1 MPEDVINPKALQPL
15 YAPWDLPNKH
25 RVKGGEVHKGRRP
38 SGILVAQNLRAAVQE
53 WREGIAGGGRYAGAS
68 ETTLELLEH
77 WFLNEHRVSTG
88 RNGSS
93 TPFRYHFCQQE
104 AIETLIYLL
113 EVRRINR
120 LTTLVAEFGGH
131 DAETAALGV
140 NPEYDQWA
148 KYAFK
153 MATGSGKTKVM
164 SLAIVWSY
172 FHALR
177 ESDSPMAKHFVAI
190 APNITVF
197 ERLKED
203 FKPPSGGRDIFDAD
217 PLIPPAWRGDW
228 NLTVLLQDE
237 VSGATT
243 GGILYLTNIHRL
255 YDTTKR
261 KGKKGAETY
270 DWAGPAVSKAKAL
283 DIGSLLRDKVTS
295 HKGVMILNDEAHHV
309 WDPDSAWNEAIE
321 FTHTTIRR
329 KFGEAFGIAAQLD
342 FSATPKDNK
351 GQFFQNIICDFPL
364 GEAVDAGIV
373 KTPIIGRAT
382 NLKEQPG
389 DDAAVVYQRH
399 LLLGYERW
407 KASRDEW
414 ARSGK
419 KPLMFVMTED
429 TEAADQIARELN
441 RSELFKELNGRT
453 INLHTNL
460 KGKLKKVGK
469 GTGAHYEFVESDKE
483 ISDDDLE
490 ELRKLSREL
499 DTDPQHYCIV
509 SVLMLREGWDVRNV
523 TTIVPLR
530 PYTSKANILPEQTL
544 GRGLRRMTAPG
555 DVDEILTVVEH
566 KAFASLY
573 QQELS
578 QQGLEIEIVEVDKVP
593 RTTVTIYPDPTK
605 PNFRDLEI
613 ELPQLIQEYHVVAEL
628 KGLTIDDVRSRF
640 HKIGLRPIRLGEK
653 AATEIPYEGR
663 TLLTD
668 EIVQQMTIHIPLL
681 KNGFGAVAYYR
692 EQMERMCSI
701 RGTHAIL
708 APLIQSFLEEIL
720 FEERREINDPQLVN
734 RLGDADVAEH
744 LRAVFV
750 PLIRERIIRRE
761 ERALGGPP
769 VRLSSWKP
777 FQATHSETRPTV
789 NSPGTLFNLVPC
801 NRELEVAFA
810 KFATASEDVSAF
822 AKNAGPQALRID
834 YLASG
839 ARLAFYTPD
848 FFVRT
853 RDGNCFLV
861 ETKGREDK
869 EVPAKAR
876 AASSWCKAA
885 TSKRIDWTYVY
896 VPQGTFER
904 LDSNR
909 FGDLVSLCQP
919 ALAELI
925 QEDDLPQ
932 LKLFA
937 RIEETANLR
946 LSDFIRAEDFQRLPP
961 RHQTNVTQAVML
973 FRFTENK
980 PNLSFAPVFT
990 PLIGSLEDGCN
1001 ALLIE
1006 RLSPYV
1012 PNTKRAQ
1019 EDFFSPDL
1027 STLPKEKHRYYA
1039 SEINKLQRVIV
1050 HKSPISPMGHL
1061 KFALEIGLGTE
1072 ETGMFFDALHDAFG
1086 RPESKKLLD
1095 KLVEVYEFR
1104 NKYIAH
1110 YEKEIV
1116 AKDAAESQL
1125 GNWIALLVEVQQIR
1139 SRDAV
1144 LMRYR
1149 ELVERKHLSGK
1160 LGSDDASELTRLQA
1174 QLDHYDDSFYRP
1186 ILARLKTLARRE
1198 DS

>member
-15 YAPWDLPNKH
+15 YAPWEAPNKH
-25 RVKGGEVHKGRRP
+25 RVKGGEIRDSRRP
-38 SGILVAQNLRAAVQE
+38 SPIAVAQNLRAAVQE
-53 WREGIAGGGRYAGAS
+53 WREGVAGGGKYAGAS
-68 ETTLELLEH
+68 DTTLELLEH
-77 WFLNEHRVSTG
+77 WFLREHKVSVG
-88 RNGSS
+88 RNGDSI
-93 TPFRYHFCQQE
+93 PFRYHFCQQE
-104 AIETLIYLL
+104 AIETLIYLV

-120 LTTLVAEFGGH
+120 LTTLVAEFGGP

-140 NPEYDQWA
+140 NPEFDQWA

-177 ESDSPMAKHFVAI
+177 ESDSPLAKHFIAI

-203 FKPPSGGRDIFDAD
+203 FKPPEGGPDIFDKD
-217 PLIPPAWRGDW
+217 PLIPSAWRGDW
-228 NLTVLLQDE
+228 NLSVLLQDD
-237 VSGATT
+237 VSGAAT
-243 GGILYLTNIHRL
+243 GGTLYLTNIHRL
-255 YDTTKR
+255 YDISKR
-261 KGKKGAETY
+261 KAKKDGETY

-283 DIGSLLRDKVTS
+283 DIGSVLREKVSS
-295 HKGVMILNDEAHHV
+295 HKKVMVLNDEAHHV

-321 FTHTTIRR
+321 STHTAIRR
-329 KFGEAFGIAAQLD
+329 KFGEDYGIAAQLD

-351 GQFFQNIICDFPL
+351 GQFFQHIICDFPL

-373 KTPIIGRAT
+373 KTPIIGRAS

-389 DDAAVVYQRH
+389 DDAAIVYQRH

-407 KASRDEW
+407 KASKDEW
-414 ARSGK
+414 IRSGK

-483 ISDDDLE
+483 MSDDDLE

-499 DTDPQHYCIV
+499 DSDPRHYCIV

-544 GRGLRRMTAPG
+544 GRGLRRMTPPG
-555 DVDEILTVVEH
+555 EVDEILTVVEH
-566 KAFASLY
+566 RAFASLY
-573 QQELS
+573 QHELS

-593 RTTVTIYPDPTK
+593 RTTVTIYPDPAK
-605 PNFRDLEI
+605 PNFRELEI
-613 ELPQLIQEYHVVAEL
+613 ELPQLAQEYRVVAEL
-628 KGLTIDDVRSRF
+628 SGLTLESVRARF
-640 HKIGLRPIRLGEK
+640 EKAGLKPIRLGEK

-681 KNGFGAVAYYR
+681 KNGFGAVSYYR
-692 EQMERMCSI
+692 EQLERMCSI

-708 APLIQSFLEEIL
+708 APLIQSF
-720 FEERREINDPQLVN
+720 FEEVLFQEKRDVNDPQLVT

-750 PLIRERIIRRE
+750 PLIRERIVKRE
-761 ERALGGPP
+761 ERAPAAPP

-810 KFATASEDVSAF
+810 RFVTAADDVTAF
-822 AKNAGPQALRID
+822 AKNAGPQSLRID

-848 FFVRT
+848 FFVRS
-853 RDGNCFLV
+853 RDGNYFLV

-885 TSKRIDWTYVY
+885 SSKNLKWSYVY
-896 VPQGTFER
+896 IPQGTFER

-909 FGDLVSLCQP
+909 FSDLVSLCQP
-919 ALAELI
+919 ALSELM
-925 QEDDLPQ
+925 QEGVIPQ
-932 LKLFA
+932 LSLFA
-937 RIEETANLR
+937 RAEEAADVR
-946 LSDFIRAEDFQRLPP
+946 MEEFIKAQDFQSLPP
-961 RHQTNVTQAVML
+961 RHQANITQAVML

-980 PNLSFAPVFT
+980 TNLSFAPVFT
-990 PLIGSLEDGCN
+990 PLIGSLEDSCN
-1001 ALLIE
+1001 ALLVE
-1006 RLSPYV
+1006 RFAPYV
-1012 PNTKRAQ
+1012 PNTKSAQ

-1027 STLPKEKHRYYA
+1027 SSLAKDKRRYYEP
-1039 SEINKLQRVIV
+1039 EIKKLQRLVV

-1061 KFALEIGLGTE
+1061 RFALEIGLKSE
-1072 ETGMFFDALHDAFG
+1072 QTGQVFDALRDAFG
-1086 RPESKKLLD
+1086 HPGNKKLLEM
-1095 KLVEVYEFR
+1095 LAEVYNFR

-1110 YEKEIV
+1110 YEKDSVGKDTATEQLKRWIGLLAALQEIRHRDLVV
-1116 AKDAAESQL
+1116 ARYR
-1125 GNWIALLVEVQQIR
+1125 GLVEQKYAR
-1139 SRDAV
+1139 GELSREEAV
-1144 LMRYR
+1144 
-1149 ELVERKHLSGK
+1149 EL
-1160 LGSDDASELTRLQA
+1160 ARLHA
-1174 QLDHYDDSFYRP
+1174 EIDGYYDDFYRP
-1186 ILARLKTLARRE
+1186 ILERLRSLAGTK

>member
-1 MPEDVINPKALQPL
+1 MPEDVINPKAIQPL
-15 YAPWDLPNKH
+15 YAPWELPNRH
-25 RVKGGEVHKGRRP
+25 RIKGGEVRDRRRP
-38 SGILVAQNLRAAVQE
+38 SDILVAQNLRAAVQE
-53 WREGIAGGGRYAGAS
+53 WREGIADGGKYAGAS
-68 ETTLELLEH
+68 DTTLELLEH
-77 WFLNEHRVSTG
+77 WFLREHKVSTG
-88 RNGSS
+88 SNGSS
-93 TPFRYHFCQQE
+93 APFRYHFCQQE

-120 LTTLVAEFGGH
+120 LTTLVAEFGGPN
-131 DAETAALGV
+131 AETAALGV
-140 NPEYDQWA
+140 NPEFDQWA

-153 MATGSGKTKVM
+153 MATGSGKTKVV

-177 ESDSPMAKHFVAI
+177 ESDSPMAKHFMAI

-203 FKPPSGGRDIFDAD
+203 FKPPEGGPDIFDRD
-217 PLIPPAWRGDW
+217 PLIPSAWRGDW
-228 NLTVLLQDE
+228 NLTVLLQDDI
-237 VSGATT
+237 SGAAT
-243 GGILYLTNIHRL
+243 GGTLYLTNIHRL
-255 YDTTKR
+255 YDTSKR
-261 KGKKGAETY
+261 KGKKESETY
-270 DWAGPAVSKAKAL
+270 DWAGPVVSKSKAL
-283 DIGSLLRDKVTS
+283 DIGSVLRDKVTS
-295 HKGVMILNDEAHHV
+295 HKRVMILNDEAHHV

-329 KFGEAFGIAAQLD
+329 KFGEEFGIAAQLD

-351 GQFFQNIICDFPL
+351 GQFFQHIICDFPL
-364 GEAVDAGIV
+364 GEAVDSGIV
-373 KTPIIGRAT
+373 KTPIIGRAS

-407 KASRDEW
+407 KASSEEW
-414 ARSGK
+414 RRSGK

-429 TEAADQIARELN
+429 TEAADQITRELN
-441 RSELFKELNGRT
+441 HSELFKELNGRT

-460 KGKLKKVGK
+460 KGKLKKVGR
-469 GTGAHYEFVESDKE
+469 GAEAHYEFIESDKE
-483 ISDDDLE
+483 ISDDDLR

-499 DTDPQHYCIV
+499 DSDPQHYCIV

-530 PYTSKANILPEQTL
+530 PFTSKANILPEQTL
-544 GRGLRRMTAPG
+544 GRGLRRMTSPG
-555 DVDEILTVVEH
+555 EVDEILTVVEH
-566 KAFASLY
+566 RAFASLY

-605 PNFRDLEI
+605 PNFQDLEI
-613 ELPQLIQEYHVVAEL
+613 ELPQLAQEYRVVAEL
-628 KGLTIDDVRSRF
+628 KGLTLDDVRARF
-640 HKIGLRPIRLGEK
+640 QKAGLKPIRLGEK

-681 KNGFGAVAYYR
+681 KNGFGAVSYYR
-692 EQMERMCSI
+692 EQIERMCSI

-720 FEERREINDPQLVN
+720 FEGRREINDPQLVN
-734 RLGDADVAEH
+734 RLGDADVQEH

-750 PLIRERIIRRE
+750 PLIRERIIKRE
-761 ERALGGPP
+761 ARALAGPP
-769 VRLSSWKP
+769 VRLSGWKP

-789 NSPGTLFNLVPC
+789 NSPRTLFNLVPC

-810 KFATASEDVSAF
+810 KFSTAAEDVSAF
-822 AKNAGPQALRID
+822 AKNAGPQSLRID
-834 YLASG
+834 YMASG

-853 RDGNCFLV
+853 KDGSYFLV

-876 AASSWCKAA
+876 AAASWCKAA
-885 TSKRIDWTYVY
+885 SSKTSRWAYVY
-896 VPQGTFER
+896 AQQGSFER

-909 FGDLVSLCQP
+909 FHDLVSLCQP
-919 ALAELI
+919 GLSELM
-925 QEDDLPQ
+925 QEDVLPQ
-932 LKLFA
+932 LTLFA
-937 RIEETANLR
+937 RVEEAADLR
-946 LSDFIRAEDFQRLPP
+946 LSDFIRDEDFQRLPS
-961 RHQTNVTQAVML
+961 RHRTNVTQAVML

-980 PNLSFAPVFT
+980 ANLSFAPVFT
-990 PLIGSLEDGCN
+990 PLMGSLEDGCN
-1001 ALLIE
+1001 ALLVE
-1006 RLSPYV
+1006 RFTPYV
-1012 PNTKRAQ
+1012 PNTRAAQ

-1027 STLPKEKHRYYA
+1027 SALPKERCRYYV

-1061 KFALEIGLGTE
+1061 KFALEVGLRAE
-1072 ETGMFFDALHDAFG
+1072 ETGKFFDALHDAFG
-1086 RPESKKLLD
+1086 HPESKKLLD

-1125 GNWIALLVEVQQIR
+1125 GNWISLLVDVQRIR

-1144 LMRYR
+1144 LVRYR
-1149 ELVERKHLSGK
+1149 ELVERKHLSGE
-1160 LGSDDASELTRLQA
+1160 LGRDDASELTRLQA
-1174 QLDHYDDSFYRP
+1174 ELDHYDESFYRP
-1186 ILARLKTLARRE
+1186 ILERLKTLARSKE
-1198 DS
+1198 S

>member
-1 MPEDVINPKALQPL
+1 MPEDVINLKAIQPL
-15 YAPWDLPNKH
+15 YAPWEPPNRH
-25 RVKGGEVHKGRRP
+25 RIKGGEVRDERRP

-53 WREGIAGGGRYAGAS
+53 WREGIAGGGKYAGAS
-68 ETTLELLEH
+68 DTTLELLDH
-77 WFLNEHRVSTG
+77 WFLREHKVSTG
-88 RNGSS
+88 KNGSS
-93 TPFRYHFCQQE
+93 VPFRYHFCQQE

-120 LTTLVAEFGGH
+120 LTTLVAEFSGL

-140 NPEYDQWA
+140 NPEFDQWA

-177 ESDSPMAKHFVAI
+177 ESDSLLAKHFIAI

-203 FKPPSGGRDIFDAD
+203 FKPPEGGPDIFDTD
-217 PLIPPAWRGDW
+217 PLIPSAWRGDW
-228 NLTVLLQDE
+228 NLTVLLQDD
-237 VSGATT
+237 VGGAVT
-243 GGILYLTNIHRL
+243 GGSLYLTNIHRL
-255 YDTTKR
+255 YDISKR
-261 KGKKGAETY
+261 KGKKEAETY
-270 DWAGPAVSKAKAL
+270 DWAGPAVSKSKAL
-283 DIGSLLRDKVTS
+283 DIGSVLRDKVTS
-295 HKGVMILNDEAHHV
+295 HKRVMILNDEAHHV

-321 FTHTTIRR
+321 FTHIAIRR
-329 KFGEAFGIAAQLD
+329 KFGEEYGIGAQLD

-351 GQFFQNIICDFPL
+351 GQFFQHIICDFPL

-373 KTPIIGRAT
+373 KTPVIGRAS

-414 ARSGK
+414 ALSGK

-469 GTGAHYEFVESDKE
+469 GAGAHYEFVESDKE
-483 ISDDDLE
+483 ISDDDLK

-544 GRGLRRMTAPG
+544 GRGLRRMTTPG
-555 DVDEILTVVEH
+555 EVDEILTVVEH

-573 QQELS
+573 QQALS

-605 PNFRDLEI
+605 PNFQDLEI
-613 ELPQLIQEYHVVAEL
+613 ELPQLVQEYRVVAEL
-628 KGLTIDDVRSRF
+628 KGLTLQDVRARF
-640 HKIGLRPIRLGEK
+640 EKAGLRPIRLGEK
-653 AATEIPYEGR
+653 AATDIPYEGR

-692 EQMERMCSI
+692 EQIERMCSI
-701 RGTHAIL
+701 RGTHAVL
-708 APLIQSFLEEIL
+708 APLIQSFFEEIL
-720 FEERREINDPQLVN
+720 FEERRELNDSQLVN

-750 PLIRERIIRRE
+750 PLIRERIIKRE
-761 ERALGGPP
+761 ERALAGPP
-769 VRLSSWKP
+769 VRLSNWKP

-789 NSPGTLFNLVPC
+789 NSPSTLFNLVPC

-810 KFATASEDVSAF
+810 RLVTPAEDVAAF
-822 AKNAGPQALRID
+822 AKNAGPQSLRVD

-853 RDGNCFLV
+853 RDGSYFLV

-876 AASSWCKAA
+876 AAASWCKAA
-885 TSKRIDWTYVY
+885 SSKSLKWSYVY

-909 FGDLVSLCQP
+909 FSDLVSLCQP
-919 ALAELI
+919 ALSELM
-925 QEDDLPQ
+925 QEDVLPQ
-932 LKLFA
+932 LSLFA
-937 RIEETANLR
+937 RVEEAADLR
-946 LSDFIRAEDFQRLPP
+946 MEDFIRTEDFKRLPSRP
-961 RHQTNVTQAVML
+961 QTNVTQAIML

-980 PNLSFAPVFT
+980 ANLSFAPIFT
-990 PLIGSLEDGCN
+990 PLIGSLEDSCN
-1001 ALLIE
+1001 ALLVD
-1006 RLSPYV
+1006 RLVPYV
-1012 PNTKRAQ
+1012 PNTKTAQ
-1019 EDFFSPDL
+1019 DDLFSPDL
-1027 STLPKEKHRYYA
+1027 SSLPKAKRRYYEP
-1039 SEINKLQRVIV
+1039 EIKKLQRLLV

-1061 KFALEIGLGTE
+1061 KFALEMGLKSE
-1072 ETGMFFDALHDAFG
+1072 EEGQLFDALRVAFG
-1086 RPESKKLLD
+1086 DPGNKKLLEM
-1095 KLVEVYEFR
+1095 LAEVYDFR

-1110 YEKEIV
+1110 YERDVV
-1116 AKDAAESQL
+1116 AKDVAATQL
-1125 GNWIALLVEVQQIR
+1125 RQWIGLLVALQGIR
-1139 SRDAV
+1139 YRDSVVA
-1144 LMRYR
+1144 RYR
-1149 ELVERKHLSGK
+1149 ELVERKYLRGELSHAEG
-1160 LGSDDASELTRLQA
+1160 AEVTRLQA
-1174 QLDHYDDSFYRP
+1174 EIDSYYEDFYRP
-1186 ILARLKTLARRE
+1186 ILEKLRAHAGTK